1 MKHLLPLLMAGLLGA
16 CSILPQSEPL
26 DIYLLPGS
34 TLPAQQ
40 QRVDWSLRVSS
51 PSSGQLLDGTRIV
64 VLPEPG
70 RVNTYQGARW
80 SERTPQLLRGRLLDA
95 FHDDGRIQALSND
108 EQRLQAD
115 LGDKNFMILPNHGLL
130 TAFGSIADAF
140 LGMFTLQRACEIQVM
155 AQGAGTEL
163 IHIPQQILDGAR
175 AMIAGV
181 MKTQQGMGGAL
192 PWPALL
198 RKLDQQMPGY
208 DQ

>member
-115 LGDKNFMILPNHGLL
+115 LELVSDLRSFHSQYQDGRPVALIQLDARLVNPRDQRILASRRFSASQPA
-130 TAFGSIADAF
+130 TDTSITAVVAAFGQAGDRLSRELVDW
-140 LGMFTLQRACEIQVM
+140 TLNEGQRN
-155 AQGAGTEL
+155 
-163 IHIPQQILDGAR
+163 R
-175 AMIAGV
+175 
-181 MKTQQGMGGAL
+181 
-192 PWPALL
+192 
-198 RKLDQQMPGY
+198 
-208 DQ
+208 